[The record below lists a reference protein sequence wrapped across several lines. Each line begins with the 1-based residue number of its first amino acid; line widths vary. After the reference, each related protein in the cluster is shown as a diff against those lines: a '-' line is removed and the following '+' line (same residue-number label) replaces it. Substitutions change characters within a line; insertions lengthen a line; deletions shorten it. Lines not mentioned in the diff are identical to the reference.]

1 MSLDPIISLQQSLRH
16 VLDNFDIPKLRLGD
30 TQSVIA
36 AVDNV
41 KKVFEGC
48 TTAEAPKERAYHAAL
63 KFLREQKLEEDEY
76 DFIAAAINTPIKEA
90 DGKRIINSPRFGL
103 LINFYT
109 QQIKHNELWR
119 LTWYWLLLSYFQLEL
134 GSHVDEQTQKNAT
147 LLQTFLNDSHTHFTQ
162 QQGYIPQWAK
172 ALQEHS
178 NILTENPC
186 DRYAAAVL
194 HGIHTEVDQ
203 IKEQLGIPLQ
213 SWFWHQLT
221 LSIVRYVTGIQQD
234 DSAFQSKITNL
245 IQHLEKHPGFRDEAI
260 KLILERYYKCA
271 DKSPH
276 PALRD
281 YVIRPDVWKNPK
293 LRNSGIASKWRN
305 VNESI
310 WRMILSWVTRE
321 HLRMF
326 FEIISGRN
334 GARKDRFEFWSQ
346 YLEQISFTKLVFGQE
361 TKLQQ
366 LRNPEIAKLFKE
378 EEEVYALLSSN
389 NSDLDAF
396 IIQIK
401 NYVFVE
407 FSMNGNAAFIYEN
420 SKLPFKLDAH
430 RMNDN
435 TYLDGLKS
443 AQDNKIIHNGN
454 WQNSAKTRLMN
465 LGIYPDVPIRRY

>member
-1 MSLDPIISLQQSLRH
+1 MSLNAISSLQQSLRH

-30 TQSVIA
+30 TQAIIV
-36 AVDNV
+36 AVENV

-48 TTAEAPKERAYHAAL
+48 ASAEAPKERAYQAAL
-63 KFLREQKLEEDEY
+63 KFIREQKLEDDEY

-90 DGKRIINSPRFGL
+90 GGKRIISSPRFGL

-109 QQIKHNELWR
+109 KQIKHNELWR
-119 LTWYWLLLSYFQLEL
+119 LTWYWLLLSYFQLEV
-134 GSHVDEQTQKNAT
+134 GSHVDEQTKKNAT
-147 LLQTFLNDSHTHFTQ
+147 LLQKFLNDSHTHFTQ

-172 ALQEHS
+172 TLQEHS
-178 NILTENPC
+178 NILTETPC
-186 DRYAAAVL
+186 DRYAEGVFQ
-194 HGIHTEVDQ
+194 GILTEIEQ
-203 IKEQLGIPLQ
+203 IKEQLGIPPQ

-221 LSIVRYVTGIQQD
+221 LSIVKYVTNLRD
-234 DSAFQSKITNL
+234 DKAFKSYIPKL
-245 IQHLEKHPGFRDEAI
+245 ISYLEKYQGFKDEAI
-260 KLILERYYKCA
+260 KLILERYYQCT

-305 VNESI
+305 VNENI
-310 WRMILSWVTRE
+310 WRMVLSWVTRE

-361 TKLQQ
+361 TKLQK
-366 LRNPEIAKLFKE
+366 LKNPEIAKLFNE
-378 EEEVYALLSSN
+378 EKDVSALLSSN
-389 NSDLDAF
+389 NSELDAF
-396 IIQIK
+396 IIEIK
-401 NYVFVE
+401 DYIFVE
-407 FSMNGNAAFIYEN
+407 FSMNGNAAFIYEK
-420 SKLPFKLDAH
+420 SKIPFKLDAL
-430 RMNDN
+430 RMNDETSGN
-435 TYLDGLKS
+435 GLKS
-443 AQDNKIIHNGN
+443 AQNNKIIHNNN
-454 WQNSAKTRLMN
+454 WQDSAKNRLMN